1 MRHTSTFMLVIL
13 FLSLNITLTTAAT
26 TPNDI
31 LVQGTVWTYHAS
43 TKDELQGTGRY
54 EGNFTTLI
62 IVSGRA
68 TITNLS
74 SSFLTVEK
82 REEIDLSVSGSGY
95 YKQEMRSEHY
105 RFTTKSTIDRN
116 AFTYMSRRVKDEVN
130 DRESEDNSTRGM
142 PATEFISTSLME
154 GQRVSYYAIDGKVA
168 CSVSYGEM
176 PFQSASI
183 PVIVLSYSG
192 YSGRDVWLETN
203 GTAEHSF
210 AFERTTGLLVSAL
223 SSVHTTSEK
232 GTRSTTYSYALD
244 STSLWVAGQSVE
256 STQTQTLPPEM
267 PEATT
272 SPSQAVTDGSTT
284 EHTISILVAFGIA
297 AVASYALLR
306 KKAVANDLDRLTK
319 KKGGSSGL
327 LRPSLGCRSPS
338 LQVI

>member
-1 MRHTSTFMLVIL
+1 MIL
-13 FLSLNITLTTAAT
+13 FLSLNITLTTADK
-26 TPNDI
+26 TPNDT

-43 TKDELQGTGRY
+43 TKSKLHGVGRY

-62 IVSGRA
+62 VVSGRA

-74 SSFLTVEK
+74 SCFLTVEK

-116 AFTYMSRRVKDEVN
+116 VFTYVSRRVRDEVN
-130 DRESEDNSTRGM
+130 DRESEDNSARGM
-142 PATEFISTSLME
+142 PATEFISTSLLE
-154 GQRVSYYAIDGKVA
+154 GQRVPYYAIDGRVA

-176 PFQSASI
+176 PFQSVSI

-192 YSGRDVWLETN
+192 YSCRDVWLEAN

-210 AFERTTGLLVSAL
+210 SFGRTTGLLVSAL

-244 STSLWVAGQSVE
+244 STSLWVAGQSAE
-256 STQTQTLPPEM
+256 STQTQTPPPEM
-267 PEATT
+267 PEETT
-272 SPSQAVTDGSTT
+272 PPFQAVTDGSTT
-284 EHTISILVAFGIA
+284 EQSIPMLVTFGIA
-297 AVASYALLR
+297 AVVASYALM
-306 KKAVANDLDRLTK
+306 KKKTVVNDLGRPEK
-319 KKGGSSGL
+319 RKGGISGRSGL
-327 LRPSLGCRSPS
+327 R
-338 LQVI
+338 